1 MRMKDHVALAVVTL
15 ELDDSLET
23 RSTSIWSDFL
33 KTMAA
38 SPQFKTSVVN
48 VEVSTEEHLSAA

>member
-38 SPQFKTSVVN
+38 SP
-48 VEVSTEEHLSAA
+48 